1 MRPVGYTVKRVQ
13 DAGRGVKLEREL
25 SARNTW
31 TREQLAAH
39 QREAREAIVRHAVE
53 RSPLYRELYAGGDAP
68 VVTKALLMERFDEW
82 CTDRRLTFRAVD
94 AHLGSLTRD
103 AYLFGQ
109 YRAMATGGTTGR
121 RGMFIYDRAEW
132 AMLLGLMQRESRAHG
147 LRPSIPRPRLAVVAA
162 PSPLHMTRRISDT
175 LDIGLFKRLQLSATQ
190 PVDELVRELNAFRP
204 TVLLGYPSV
213 VSMLADEQLAGRLRI
228 APPAVV
234 TTSEVC
240 TPDMRDRIREAW
252 PVDPHEMYGATDGL
266 WGGTCEHHR
275 MHFAEDCTLVEVED
289 ERILVT
295 NLFMRTQPV
304 IRYEITDLVRVSDEP
319 CPCGRP
325 FRVVEAIE
333 GRSDDILQLPG
344 AHGRDVP
351 VHPISLRSPL
361 AKIGG
366 LRQYQVVHRVDG
378 LHVHAVPRN
387 GATALADEVR
397 AALEGALR
405 AAGVTATP
413 VHVDLVDAL
422 ERDPGAVGKL
432 KLVRSEVA
440 AS

>member
-1 MRPVGYTVKRVQ
+1 
-13 DAGRGVKLEREL
+13 
-25 SARNTW
+25 
-31 TREQLAAH
+31 
-39 QREAREAIVRHAVE
+39 
-53 RSPLYRELYAGGDAP
+53 
-68 VVTKALLMERFDEW
+68 
-82 CTDRRLTFRAVD
+82 
-94 AHLGSLTRD
+94 
-103 AYLFGQ
+103 
-109 YRAMATGGTTGR
+109 
-121 RGMFIYDRAEW
+121 
-132 AMLLGLMQRESRAHG
+132 
-147 LRPSIPRPRLAVVAA
+147 
-162 PSPLHMTRRISDT
+162 
-175 LDIGLFKRLQLSATQ
+175 
-190 PVDELVRELNAFRP
+190 
-204 TVLLGYPSV
+204 
-213 VSMLADEQLAGRLRI
+213 
-228 APPAVV
+228 
-234 TTSEVC
+234 
-240 TPDMRDRIREAW
+240 
-252 PVDPHEMYGATDGL
+252 
-266 WGGTCEHHR
+266 